1 MNVHTLDVSAIA
13 TILSKTANVEST
25 STRVVV
31 TFGRGTANKVVFN
44 KTTKGQLELKSVQI
58 EYRCTYTLYFNP
70 WSGLSATEKHHVA
83 AACIALGV
91 DHFVIGYNDIVGL
104 VNNCTEANP
113 KVREVP
119 VDDPWDAVEPTVVR
133 TFGTSTHTRA
143 TENASVAL
151 GTLLGIGL
159 GMLSSKRR

>member
-13 TILSKTANVEST
+13 TILSKTANVDES
-25 STRVVV
+25 STRAVV
-31 TFGRGTANKVVFN
+31 TFGRGGANKVVFN
-44 KTTKGQLELKSVQI
+44 KTTKGQLDLKSVQI
-58 EYRCTYTLYFNP
+58 EYSCTYTLYFNP
-70 WSGLSATEKHHVA
+70 WGSLSAAEKHHVA

-91 DHFVIGYNDIVGL
+91 DHFVIGYNDVVGL

-119 VDDPWDAVEPTVVR
+119 AADPWDAVEPTVVR
-133 TFGTSTHTRA
+133 TFGTSTHTRSP
-143 TENASVAL
+143 ENASVAL